1 MPNWC
6 DTQIIFDV
14 EKEEDLPLLV
24 DFHDK
29 LTNFYFNDEKRKEFK
44 NDPKN
49 KNSSFSWIGNT
60 QKIWNFISKTTYPRG
75 FIQDIQDIDDKY
87 FYLNQQDAWSEHI
100 GIWMEII
107 KNFYD
112 DKIKMYFIAEELGNC
127 LFESNDYNGKYFI
140 DKYVIDTYAD
150 FNNTFDLK
158 QYDKLYETQGGVFH
172 NFIKSIDDNT
182 LNVYEQQPYYIKNS
196 KFYLEESRPFCP
208 ANKVY
213 FTIEMNDY
221 YSDDSMLLTSMRKIK
236 SYNDINEIL
245 EDNNMNVNKIKY
257 VSEADILQCEF

>member
-29 LTNFYFNDEKRKEFK
+29 LITFYFDDEKKKEFE
-44 NDPKN
+44 NNPNN
-49 KNSSFSWIGNT
+49 KYASFSWIGNT
-60 QKIWNFISKTTYPRG
+60 QKIWNFTSKTTYPRG
-75 FIQDIQDIDDKY
+75 FIQDIHDIDDNY
-87 FYLNQQDAWSEHI
+87 FWLNQQDAWSEHI
-100 GIWMEII
+100 GIWIEII

-112 DKIKMYFIAEELGNC
+112 DKIKIYFIAEELGNE
-127 LFESNDYNGKYFI
+127 LFESNDYNGKYFM
-140 DKYVIDTYAD
+140 DKYVIDTYAE
-150 FNNTFDLK
+150 FNNTFELK
-158 QYDKLYETQGGVFH
+158 QYDKLYELQGGIFH
-172 NFIKSIDDNT
+172 NFAKSINDKT
-182 LNVYEQQPYYIKNS
+182 LNIYGLFHPTNEI
-196 KFYLEESRPFCP
+196 
-208 ANKVY
+208 Y

-221 YSDDSMLLTSMRKIK
+221 YSDDRMLLTSMRKIK

-257 VSEADILQCEF
+257 VSEEDILQCEF